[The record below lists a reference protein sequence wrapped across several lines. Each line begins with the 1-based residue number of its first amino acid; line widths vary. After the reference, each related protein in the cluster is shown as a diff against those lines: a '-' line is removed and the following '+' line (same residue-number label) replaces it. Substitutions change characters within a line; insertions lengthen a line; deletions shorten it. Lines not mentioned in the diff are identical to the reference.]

1 MNHRMLAEKLISPE
15 DLDLFRVTDDV
26 REAIEI
32 IAAADLKRRNVPQ
45 PA

>member
-1 MNHRMLAEKLISPE
+1 LISAE
-15 DLDLFRVTDDV
+15 DLNLFHVTDNT